1 MDLSIPEKKIWKSKV
16 LLSVAPVKNSL
27 FSIKAGST
35 PLTFWRKVELHVIL
49 ALDSPL
55 EELAAEMKT
64 FKLDINEELN
74 RIFNQSSTLQTKPV
88 ASIKN

>member
-1 MDLSIPEKKIWKSKV
+1 MARIIQRDKDGRPFFVPPPPPETN
-16 LLSVAPVKNSL
+16 PEDEERNME
-27 FSIKAGST
+27 IKT
-35 PLTFWRKVELHVIL
+35 